1 VLLPTLLI
9 ALAAN
14 IRPSLIIYAALLCF
28 WPTRS
33 ITRPILVAIISL
45 LIFIVALVFDG
56 HIYPDYTLD
65 NFLKGLEIYNALFV
79 TGDWGFSYST
89 SIFTLL
95 KFIFKLLGLKFVAAY
110 AINFQILCTALCGI
124 YFSWLYLKKL
134 IGDTSFVFLITTLSM
149 LGTPI
154 FADYHL
160 LLFALPAILVL
171 MNQAGKDRLNIQQ
184 RKINNTI
191 FFACCLM
198 LSPLNYFNYDGLY
211 VFNLLKTLIAIGVT
225 IYLVRQKLALQF

>member
-1 VLLPTLLI
+1 LQRGNFFAFFYFAFILFAVLGLKKGKVLLPILLI

-14 IRPSLIIYAALLCF
+14 IRTNLIIYAALLCF
-28 WPTRS
+28 WPTIS
-33 ITRPILVAIISL
+33 FTGPIFVAIVSL
-45 LIFIVALVFDG
+45 LIFIVALFFDS
-56 HIYPDYTLD
+56 HIYSDYTLD

-95 KFIFKLLGLKFVAAY
+95 KFIFKLLGLKFVAVY
-110 AINFQILCTALCGI
+110 AINFQIACAALCGI

-134 IGDTSFVFLITTLSM
+134 IRDTSYVFLLTALSM
-149 LGTPI
+149 LGTPL

-160 LLFALPAILVL
+160 LLFALSAILVL
-171 MNQAGKDRLNIQQ
+171 MNQFDKDQLNTQ
-184 RKINNTI
+184 RKKIDNTI

-198 LSPLNYFNYDGLY
+198 LSPLN
-211 VFNLLKTLIAIGVT
+211 
-225 IYLVRQKLALQF
+225 